1 LQFTIN
7 LKSMLQLEG
16 KTKSDIFL
24 EVSNFLD
31 KEGYIIINRDESRPW
46 GGFFVIDENQLSKF
60 KTQFFEDVHLD
71 EQQLA
76 QKLSPKILL
85 VAPDKRLS
93 WQYHHRRAEI
103 WKLVAGEGGIVRSED
118 DREGEV
124 TALEI
129 GQTIRLKQGERHR
142 LIGMNGWGMVAE
154 IWMHVDPQHPS
165 DEDDI
170 VRVQDDFNRG

>member
-24 EVSNFLD
+24 EVSDFLD
-31 KEGYIIINRDESRPW
+31 KEGYIIINKDESRPW